1 MNELHASEIL
11 LLAYYIACANI
22 EVAYRDLAVEAG
34 ILEAEQ
40 QMAPEGGVEER
51 VLFRPSRGSSWRTP
65 SR

>member
-11 LLAYYIACANI
+11 LLAYYIACASI
-22 EVAYRDLAVEAG
+22 EVAYRNLAV
-34 ILEAEQ
+34 EQ